1 MKKSIK
7 RLVCALLA
15 LMMTVTLCAC
25 GKSDGSE
32 VIKIGV
38 VIYRGDDAFINNMM
52 NCLNGFAKD
61 MEQETG
67 KRLNLSIIDSQNSQT
82 TQNDQAERLISLDYD
97 VLCVNLVDRTSASSI
112 IETAMYADV
121 PVVFFNREP
130 VQDDLQKWDKL
141 YYVGTD
147 AEENGRL
154 EGQIIVEAYKKDP
167 KKIDRNGDGIL
178 QYIMIEGEGR
188 HQDAVLRTENSIKT
202 LRDAGIK
209 VEKIDGGI
217 ANWERSQA
225 AALCGEYFDK
235 YGDAIEVVICNNDD
249 MALGVTDALER
260 LGLDF
265 SNIVGIDG
273 MPKCVEKVNDGKIL
287 GTVAIDAEAQAKIV
301 LDIAV
306 ALAQGESAETVAQV
320 PEDKCIRAKCYI
332 ITADNQ

>member
-1 MKKSIK
+1 MKK
-7 RLVCALLA
+7 RALRVISLLISTA
-15 LMMTVTLCAC
+15 VLLSLCAC
-25 GKSDGSE
+25 GGSDGNE
-32 VIKIGV
+32 VMKIGV
-38 VIYRGDDAFINNMM
+38 IIYRGDDTFINNMM
-52 NCLNGFAKD
+52 NSLNGFAKD

-67 KRLNLSIIDSQNSQT
+67 KRVNLSIIDSQNSQT

-154 EGQIIVEAYKKDP
+154 EGQIIVDAYNRDP
-167 KKIDRNGDGIL
+167 KSIDTNGDGIL
-178 QYIMIEGEGR
+178 QYRMIEGEGR
-188 HQDAVLRTENSIKT
+188 PQDAVLRTENSVKT
-202 LRDAGIK
+202 LRDAGIQ
-209 VEKIDGGI
+209 VEKLDGGI

-225 AALCGEYFDK
+225 AALSGEYFRK
-235 YGDAIEVVICNNDD
+235 YGKAIEVVICNNDD
-249 MALGVTDALER
+249 MALGVTDALED
-260 LGLDF
+260 LDMEF

-273 MPKCVEKVNDGKIL
+273 MPRCIEKVNEGKML
-287 GTVAIDAEAQAKIV
+287 GTVVIDAEAQAKIV

-306 ALAQGESAETVAQV
+306 ALAQGSDVESVMEV

-332 ITADNQ
+332 ATAEN